1 MPKNKK
7 GGKSFK
13 RQKSKREDTNK
24 QLEFKEHG
32 QEYGQVTKMLGNG
45 RIRVLCFDNKER
57 LGIIRGKMRKRV
69 WIEAGD
75 IILVG
80 LRDFQDDKAD
90 VIGKYSLDEARQLK
104 RLGEIPMTAK
114 LGVHNNGLYDVNS
127 DNEDCAFD
135 FDFDTL

>member
-13 RQKSKREDTNK
+13 RQKSKREDVNI

-45 RIRVLCFDNKER
+45 RIKVSCFDNKER

-69 WIEAGD
+69 WIEIGD
-75 IILVG
+75 IILIS

-90 VIGKYSLDEARQLK
+90 VIGKYSIEQSRQLK
-104 RLGEIPMTAK
+104 RLGEIPSNAK
-114 LGVHNNGLYDVNS
+114 LDSFHDTND
-127 DNEDCAFD
+127 EDESCAFD
-135 FDFDTL
+135 FDFNTI

>member
-13 RQKSKREDTNK
+13 RQKSKRDDVNK

-32 QEYGQVTKMLGNG
+32 QEYGQVIKMLGNG
-45 RIRVLCFDNKER
+45 RLRVLCFDNKER

-69 WIEAGD
+69 WIETGD
-75 IILVG
+75 VILVG
-80 LRDFQDDKAD
+80 LRDFQDEKAD
-90 VIGKYSLDEARQLK
+90 VIGKYSSDEARQLK

-114 LGVHNNGLYDVNS
+114 LGIHNSGDVNS
-127 DNEDCAFD
+127 DDENCV

>member
-13 RQKSKREDTNK
+13 RQKSKREDVNT
-24 QLEFKEHG
+24 QIEFKDHG

-45 RIRVLCFDNKER
+45 RVRVSCFDNKER

-69 WIEAGD
+69 WIEIGD
-75 IILVG
+75 VILIS

-90 VIGKYSLDEARQLK
+90 VIGKYSSEEARYLK
-104 RLGEIPMTAK
+104 RSGEIPPNAK
-114 LGVHNNGLYDVNS
+114 LGGFHDANS
-127 DNEDCAFD
+127 EDEDCAFD
-135 FDFDTL
+135 FDFNTI